1 MVEPPLDEPLPLSGI
16 RVAVP
21 ATRRAVETEALIQ
34 RWGGTCLVGPLL
46 EEVPVQDEGP
56 LRAATEEILAAPAT
70 WSLHLTGVG
79 TRRWFGRAAAWDLL
93 DDLLAVLRSAHV
105 IARGPKS
112 TAALKESG
120 LAPEWTPP
128 GETSAEMAE
137 WLSPQVGPADT
148 VSIQIYGEP
157 VPGLTGAIAATGA
170 RAVTVAPYR
179 WALPVDPDRRT
190 AAEDVVRAIAGAEVH
205 AIAVT
210 SAIQATNLFSVA
222 RDLGVEGDLR
232 RSLVERIFT
241 AAVGEVSRSGLE
253 REGVPVDFV
262 AHPSRLGALV
272 RGMASSSERIR
283 AKAGL

>member
-21 ATRRAVETEALIQ
+21 ATRRAVEAEALIQ

-79 TRRWFGRAAAWDLL
+79 TRRWFGGA
-93 DDLLAVLRSAHV
+93 
-105 IARGPKS
+105 
-112 TAALKESG
+112 
-120 LAPEWTPP
+120 
-128 GETSAEMAE
+128 
-137 WLSPQVGPADT
+137 ADT

-190 AAEDVVRAIAGAEVH
+190 AAEDVVRAIAGAEV
-205 AIAVT
+205 
-210 SAIQATNLFSVA
+210 
-222 RDLGVEGDLR
+222 
-232 RSLVERIFT
+232 
-241 AAVGEVSRSGLE
+241 SRSGLE